1 MLSERGWDSQKNL
14 LSTNGMSRQI
24 SKDPQHAI
32 GAVLGTMA
40 EGNGVLKTLSKT
52 GRIGGF
58 LVVDFLANP
67 AKYITVRAARTHFL
81 PELVSG
87 FGSGG
92 VLENLA
98 YGGSC
103 LSKLSGDAST

>member
-1 MLSERGWDSQKNL
+1 M

-40 EGNGVLKTLSKT
+40 EGNGVLKTSKT

-58 LVVDFLANP
+58 LVVHFLANP

-81 PELVSG
+81 PELVSS

-103 LSKLSGDAST
+103 LSKLFGDAST